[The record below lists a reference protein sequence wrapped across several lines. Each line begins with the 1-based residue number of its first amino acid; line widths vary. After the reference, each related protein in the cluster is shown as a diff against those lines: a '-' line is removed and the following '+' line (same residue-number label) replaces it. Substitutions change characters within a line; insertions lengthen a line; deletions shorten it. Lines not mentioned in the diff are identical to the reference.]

1 MSKKEVIVNKE
12 STGEDYSDNNIDDD
26 DDDEGDDYE

>member
-26 DDDEGDDYE
+26 DDEGDDYE